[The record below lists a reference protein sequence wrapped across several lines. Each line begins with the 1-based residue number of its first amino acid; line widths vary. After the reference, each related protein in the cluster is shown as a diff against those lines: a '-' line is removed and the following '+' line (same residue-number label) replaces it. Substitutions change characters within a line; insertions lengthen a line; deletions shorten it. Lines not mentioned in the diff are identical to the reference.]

1 MIARDEA
8 SRRGLELD
16 VGSAGVWAATG
27 LPASEGAEIVAR
39 RHGLDLSPHAARRLT
54 RDLAESMDL
63 ILAMEDAHLR
73 LARDLAPEVPSYLL
87 TEYLPES
94 DPRRGGQVPDPVGG
108 RVARYE
114 EAFDLLKA
122 SISGFLDHVSETGS
136 LSERWGSAGEGL
148 EA

>member
-8 SRRGLELD
+8 SRRGLELEVD
-16 VGSAGVWAATG
+16 SAGVSAAPG

-39 RHGLDLSPHAARRLT
+39 RHGLDLRPHAARKLT

-63 ILAMEDAHLR
+63 ILAMEDGHLR
-73 LARDLAPEVPSYLL
+73 LARDLAPEVSSYLL
-87 TEYLPES
+87 TEYLQES

-108 RVARYE
+108 WVARYE

-122 SISGFLDHVSETGS
+122 SISGFLDHLTETGD
-136 LSERWGSAGEGL
+136 LSE
-148 EA
+148 

>member
-8 SRRGLELD
+8 SRRGLELE

-39 RHGLDLSPHAARRLT
+39 RRGLNLSPHTARRLT

-63 ILAMEDAHLR
+63 ILAMEDGHLR
-73 LARDLAPEVPSYLL
+73 LARDLAPEVPSCLL
-87 TEYLPES
+87 TEYLRES
-94 DPRRGGQVPDPVGG
+94 DPRRGCQVPDPVGG
-108 RVARYE
+108 WVSQYE

-122 SISGFLDHVSETGS
+122 SISGFLDRLAETVSP
-136 LSERWGSAGEGL
+136 SE
-148 EA
+148 

>member
-1 MIARDEA
+1 
-8 SRRGLELD
+8 
-16 VGSAGVWAATG
+16 
-27 LPASEGAEIVAR
+27 
-39 RHGLDLSPHAARRLT
+39 
-54 RDLAESMDL
+54 MDL
-63 ILAMEDAHLR
+63 ILAMEDGHLG

-122 SISGFLDHVSETGS
+122 SISGFLDHLSVTGS
-136 LSERWGSAGEGL
+136 LSE
-148 EA
+148 